1 MTRVP
6 RTLGT
11 PMGERSCLTREP
23 MTLVAPQKQ
32 AALGESAD
40 LEPGLRGQLSVRP
53 HLACALF
60 SQVLLYTPGPHDG
73 HLLHR

>member
-11 PMGERSCLTREP
+11 PMGERSCLTHEP
-23 MTLVAPQKQ
+23 MTCGLQKQ

-40 LEPGLRGQLSVRP
+40 LSLAFRLLSVRP

-60 SQVLLYTPGPHDG
+60 SQGPPVYPQAQ
-73 HLLHR
+73 